1 MEVVIKKM
9 KWMKKVIENILV
21 AGKKWSK
28 SEIIFNKKIR
38 SLDLKK
44 DHKTNNI
51 NAIKID
57 CNIRVL
63 LNLMHFILT

>member
-1 MEVVIKKM
+1 
-9 KWMKKVIENILV
+9 MKKVIENILV
-21 AGKKWSK
+21 AGEKWSK
-28 SEIIFNKKIR
+28 STIIFNKKIR

-57 CNIRVL
+57 RNIRVL
-63 LNLMHFILT
+63 LDLMYFILT